1 MCVMCDVVEEGE
13 GEHNGEKR
21 EVVIR
26 RITCCSLRTDAT
38 NGSSDAGDSAG
49 VFMTISMDYSSR
61 HLDQCDGLAILSS
74 LQRAST
80 DLDRS
85 GLVIGFDISIKAS
98 TSSAKRLAC
107 CKKTVLSGLRPVRY
121 TAGIAV
127 SQQI

>member
-1 MCVMCDVVEEGE
+1 VCVMCDVVEEGE
-13 GEHNGEKR
+13 GEHNGKKR

-61 HLDQCDGLAILSS
+61 HLDQCDGIAS

-80 DLDRS
+80 DLDRA

-98 TSSAKRLAC
+98 ISSAKSLAC

-121 TAGIAV
+121 AAGIAI
-127 SQQI
+127 SQQR